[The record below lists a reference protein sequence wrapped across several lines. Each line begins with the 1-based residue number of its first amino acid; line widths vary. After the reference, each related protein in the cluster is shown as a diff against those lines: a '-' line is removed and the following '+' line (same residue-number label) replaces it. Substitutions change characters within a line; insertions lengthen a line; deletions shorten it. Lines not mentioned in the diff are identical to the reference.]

1 MAKRKRKRQTGL
13 GHVTDPMI
21 VKIEKIMGYAA
32 QASESA
38 ALGGR
43 KATAKMYKTRLRGM
57 EILASHIGVECLCAP
72 LVTTRRSKSK
82 GDPFLG
88 LKKCFCARTLS
99 EAGDKITEYQK
110 VWRED

>member
-1 MAKRKRKRQTGL
+1 MAKRRRKKRTGL

-21 VKIEKIMGYAA
+21 ESIEKMMGNAA

-38 ALGGR
+38 AIRGR
-43 KATAKMYKTRLRGM
+43 TTTAIMYKTRLRGM
-57 EILASHIGVECLCAP
+57 EILASHIGVQCLCAP
-72 LVTTRRSKSK
+72 LHEKRPKK
-82 GDPFLG
+82 ADPFLG

-99 EAGDKITEYQK
+99 EAGEKITKYQK